1 MPGGL
6 AFAWESPTWG
16 GGIAFYEPEVE
27 GSVLARAY
35 LITARQFSDVLEQE
49 MRREPGADVDLT
61 QVMRD
66 RRHTLGPG
74 RYETLHLAGE
84 LDGRP
89 VVTFSAPDIEQ
100 LGVAPPPT
108 RTSPPWPADC
118 ARPTRSPTSR
128 SSTTSRAAV
137 ASAAPAPTSPP
148 SSDLP
153 TRHSL
158 DDSGGVS
165 PRR

>member
-100 LGVAPPPT
+100 LGVRA
-108 RTSPPWPADC
+108 PADAYLATM
-118 ARPTRSPTSR
+118 ARGLRETHALSDEQVVDYLAGCRGIGRTRPHLTS
-128 SSTTSRAAV
+128 
-137 ASAAPAPTSPP
+137 
-148 SSDLP
+148 L
-153 TRHSL
+153 L
-158 DDSGGVS
+158 
-165 PRR
+165 